1 MRRIVADT
9 GPIVALLNK
18 RDQYHDWAVRTFE
31 GLEPPLHTC
40 EPVLAE
46 VAWLVRKLPAGT
58 TAVIDLIIR
67 GVLRVDF
74 RVDAELLALR
84 TLVNKYASVPM
95 SLADACLVRMT
106 ELDPKSEVVTLDA
119 DFRLYRRSG
128 RLAIRLITPHVA

>member
-18 RDQYHDWAVRTFE
+18 RDQYHEWAVRTFE
-31 GLEPPLHTC
+31 GLEPPLYTC
-40 EPVLAE
+40 EAVLAE
-46 VAWLVRKLPAGT
+46 VAWLVRKLPAGA
-58 TAVIDLIIR
+58 TAVIDLLIR

-74 RVDAELLALR
+74 RADTELLALR
-84 TLVNKYASVPM
+84 TLINKYAPVPM

-106 ELDPKSEVVTLDA
+106 ELDPKSEVVTLDS

-128 RLAIRLITPHVA
+128 RLAIRLIMPADA